1 MHQILGMQ
9 QVFCSDGDSETI
21 CRQLIVSEI
30 SMCIYIW
37 PKLYSMYGINFE
49 FHKIKLILSL
59 SLILLNN
66 NEKLEVFLLK

>member
-30 SMCIYIW
+30 SMCIYIYDQNYI
-37 PKLYSMYGINFE
+37 LCMELISNF
-49 FHKIKLILSL
+49 IK
-59 SLILLNN
+59 
-66 NEKLEVFLLK
+66 

>member
-30 SMCIYIW
+30 SMC
-37 PKLYSMYGINFE
+37 MQD
-49 FHKIKLILSL
+49 LISYVW
-59 SLILLNN
+59 N
-66 NEKLEVFLLK
+66 